1 MKKPFR
7 VLKAAPVVS
16 LNFRSSY
23 LKTSMVPSSDAQA
36 MELDPWQKTNAFIF
50 QPAKKKHAGLIWTAP
65 RLKTSMRF
73 IIISLALRA
82 DKMNESSVLIGYQNR
97 QDGAGAARD
106 YPLCPAMSWPG
117 LCRQEGWML
126 GSFFF
131 SRVYGPRRNEVHK
144 HPKTNLVN
152 IQP

>member
-50 QPAKKKHAGLIWTAP
+50 QPAKKKNTQ
-65 RLKTSMRF
+65 
-73 IIISLALRA
+73 
-82 DKMNESSVLIGYQNR
+82 DKFEQL
-97 QDGAGAARD
+97 
-106 YPLCPAMSWPG
+106 PG
-117 LCRQEGWML
+117 L
-126 GSFFF
+126 
-131 SRVYGPRRNEVHK
+131 K
-144 HPKTNLVN
+144 HQCAL
-152 IQP
+152 